1 MSAQD
6 NTENFFKS
14 LTPEEIAEFKRISAE
29 ARAKK
34 NYVSPERLAQIK
46 RMIYLCDQNLRIT
59 QAEAQALAEEGYE
72 LISSNQAE
80 DMSIATKNYR
90 EETLEDTYKRVASSE
105 YQKILKDFIE
115 EVKRLK
121 NKK

>member
-14 LTPEEIAEFKRISAE
+14 LTPEEIAEFKRISAK

-80 DMSIATKNYR
+80 ESIGSKNYR
-90 EETLEDTYKRVASSE
+90 EETLEDTYKRVTSSE